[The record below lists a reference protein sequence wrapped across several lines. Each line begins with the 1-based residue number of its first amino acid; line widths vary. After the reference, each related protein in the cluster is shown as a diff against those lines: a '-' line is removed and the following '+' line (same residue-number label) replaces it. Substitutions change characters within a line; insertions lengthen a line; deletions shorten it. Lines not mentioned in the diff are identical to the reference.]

1 MAFQK
6 IETGRYPGLGYRR
19 FSIVLMC
26 RRLLAAADFV
36 GFFVVVD
43 GQHQQ
48 PGRVQ

>member
-1 MAFQK
+1 
-6 IETGRYPGLGYRR
+6 
-19 FSIVLMC
+19 
-26 RRLLAAADFV
+26 LAAADFV

>member
-1 MAFQK
+1 
-6 IETGRYPGLGYRR
+6 
-19 FSIVLMC
+19 MC
-26 RRLLAAADFV
+26 RRLLAVADFV